1 MCRELLEALRA
12 ACRPDGGWPYY
23 AGKSSRL
30 EPTCWAL
37 LALRAA
43 GERVSADVL
52 SAWPRRDRL
61 LADRPGGNIN
71 YAFNGLAAIV
81 LAAFGVS
88 DRALLDGLIAARAV
102 ALPESTVNRQ
112 DNSIQAWSWT
122 DGTFS
127 WVEPT
132 AWVLAG
138 VKRLGAGTDISELQ
152 ARIADAERLLAD
164 RVCQGGGWNHGNSN
178 MLGLELAPYVSVTA
192 LALLALSDK
201 PSHPGVAPSLAWL
214 ERNRFAES
222 SAMALGLTRI
232 ALGVFNRE
240 AGDVEDALATEWRET
255 RFLENIH
262 LIALALY
269 ALAGA
274 GTGFGAFC
282 V

>member
-1 MCRELLEALRA
+1 MCRELVEALRA
-12 ACRPDGGWPYY
+12 ARRPDGGWPYY

-43 GERVSADVL
+43 GEPVSADVL
-52 SAWPRRDRL
+52 SAWPRRNGL
-61 LADRPGGNIN
+61 LADRPGGNVN
-71 YAFNGLAAIV
+71 YAFNGLAAIA
-81 LAAFGVS
+81 LGAFGVS
-88 DRALLDGLIAARAV
+88 DRALLEGLIAVRGV

-112 DNSIQAWSWT
+112 DNSIQAWAWT

-138 VKRLGAGTDISELQ
+138 VKRLGAGSDDVNMQ

-192 LALLALSDK
+192 LALVALADK
-201 PSHPGVAPSLAWL
+201 PSHPGVAPGLAWL
-214 ERNRFAES
+214 ERNRLAEK

-232 ALGVFNRE
+232 ALGVFDRE
-240 AGDVEDALATEWRET
+240 AGDVEDALVTEWRDT
-255 RFLENIH
+255 RFLDNLH
-262 LIALALY
+262 LIAIALY
-269 ALAGA
+269 ALGAA
-274 GTGFGAFC
+274 GTGFGAFR